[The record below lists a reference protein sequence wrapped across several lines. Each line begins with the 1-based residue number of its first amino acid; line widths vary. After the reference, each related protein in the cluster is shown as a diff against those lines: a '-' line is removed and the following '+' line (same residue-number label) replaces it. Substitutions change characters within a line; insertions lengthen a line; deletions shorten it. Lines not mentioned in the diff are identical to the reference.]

1 MQRRWHRNHGLAE
14 IVGTLM
20 LVLIVVA
27 AVTAFSFF
35 VASYQQQLQSQ
46 ENATHQRN
54 LEAMRV
60 LSVQTAPVSGGNPTF
75 ANMSFTI
82 GSGDVNAMQLTDLVV
97 NGNVVVSYNATWL
110 ENNTQVQVGIEPGDA
125 STSLEIPAL
134 GQVVITLQL
143 DPTAPMLSFL
153 SGTDIP
159 TSHSYLTLYLQT
171 QRGSGFTFTYV
182 PPTALAD
189 VSFVQ
194 SLVGGN
200 LVEIPVLDGTHSL
213 QEGGNATIVA
223 WTWAVTNES
232 ALPAPT
238 EWSESGAEVELGN
251 LTDPSDRYAAT
262 LTVQNSL
269 GLFGV
274 SVPISF

>member
-182 PPTALAD
+182 PPPALAD